1 LEGLEHATHPE
12 VLVGFEHADDAA
24 VIRLPGSNQLLL
36 STVDFFSPI
45 VDNPYDFGRE
55 VMNILEERL
64 GLAPLEE
71 ALSAPIETEKTN
83 EKQLVSAS

>member
-1 LEGLEHATHPE
+1 MPPAQLKSMLEGLEHGTHPE

-45 VDNPYDFGRE
+45 VDNPYDFGR
-55 VMNILEERL
+55 VAAAN
-64 GLAPLEE
+64 
-71 ALSAPIETEKTN
+71 ALSDIYAMGGRP
-83 EKQLVSAS
+83 